1 MNDKGESSMR
11 IDMQETAQLL
21 EKSDNIL
28 LLCHSHPDGDTL
40 GSATALAHALSA
52 MGKKVRVEC
61 SDPIPDDFSFM
72 FKGLENA
79 EFEPELIAAIDVA
92 DIKLL
97 GKESEGKYQGRIDLC
112 IDHHGSNVL
121 YADKVYLEPDSAS
134 TAEIMY
140 LLLKTMNAEI
150 TPVMASCLFTGAS
163 TDTGCFRFSNTSVRT
178 FEIAAELA
186 KLGAD
191 TYNIIQVFFETKTKT
206 YAALERLAL
215 DSMRFY
221 FSDKC
226 AVICV
231 TQDMYAKS
239 GSSESEVDRLSNL
252 PRQVEGVLVGA
263 TVREL
268 KDGNFKASVRTH
280 GDIDASAICKRL
292 GGGGHMGAAGCTLYG
307 TKQQAINS
315 LLKEV
320 QAELDAYTIN

>member
-1 MNDKGESSMR
+1 MR
-11 IDMQETAQLL
+11 IDLHETAKLL
-21 EKSDNIL
+21 EKSNNIL

-40 GSATALAHALSA
+40 GSATALARALIG
-52 MGKKVRVEC
+52 MGKKVRIEC
-61 SDPIPDDFSFM
+61 SDPIPNDFSFM
-72 FKGLENA
+72 FEGLESF
-79 EFEPELIAAIDVA
+79 EFEPELIVAVDVA

-112 IDHHGSNVL
+112 IDHHGSNML

-134 TAEIMY
+134 AAEIIY
-140 LLLKTMNAEI
+140 LLLGVMGAEI
-150 TPVMASCLFTGAS
+150 TPVMASCLFTGVS
-163 TDTGCFRFSNTSVRT
+163 TDTGCFRFSNTTVRT

-226 AVICV
+226 AIICV
-231 TQDMYAKS
+231 TQDMYARS
-239 GSSESEVDRLSNL
+239 GSDESEVDRLSNL

-268 KDGNFKASVRTH
+268 ADGNFKASVRTH

-315 LLKEV
+315 LLKEI
-320 QAELDAYTIN
+320 QAELDAFVID

>member
-1 MNDKGESSMR
+1 MR
-11 IDMQETAQLL
+11 IDMHETAQLL
-21 EKSDNIL
+21 EKSNNIL

-40 GSATALAHALSA
+40 GSATALAHALTA
-52 MGKKVRVEC
+52 MGKKVSVEC
-61 SDPIPDDFSFM
+61 SDPIPDDFLFM
-72 FKGLENA
+72 FEGLENA
-79 EFEPELIAAIDVA
+79 EFEPELVAAIDVA

-97 GKESEGKYQGRIDLC
+97 GRESEGKYQGRIDLC
-112 IDHHGSNVL
+112 IDHHGSNML

-140 LLLKTMNAEI
+140 LLLKMMNAEI

-163 TDTGCFRFSNTSVRT
+163 TDTGCFRFSNTTVRT

-231 TQDMYAKS
+231 TQDMYKRS
-239 GSSESEVDRLSNL
+239 GSDESEVDRLSNL

-320 QAELDAYTIN
+320 QAELDAYTID

>member
-1 MNDKGESSMR
+1 MR
-11 IDMQETAQLL
+11 IDLHETAKLL
-21 EKSDNIL
+21 EKSNNIL

-40 GSATALAHALSA
+40 GSATALARALIG
-52 MGKKVRVEC
+52 MGKKVRIEC
-61 SDPIPDDFSFM
+61 SDPIPNDFSFM
-72 FKGLENA
+72 FEGLESF
-79 EFEPELIAAIDVA
+79 EFEPELIVAVDVA

-112 IDHHGSNVL
+112 IDHHGSNML

-134 TAEIMY
+134 AAEIIY
-140 LLLKTMNAEI
+140 LLLGVMGAEI
-150 TPVMASCLFTGAS
+150 TPVMASCLFTGVS
-163 TDTGCFRFSNTSVRT
+163 TDTGCFRFSNTTVRT

-226 AVICV
+226 AIICV
-231 TQDMYAKS
+231 TQDMYKRS
-239 GSSESEVDRLSNL
+239 GSDESEVDRLSNL

-268 KDGNFKASVRTH
+268 ADGNFKASVRTH

-315 LLKEV
+315 LLKEI
-320 QAELDAYTIN
+320 QAELDAFVID